1 MMGRFINADRP
12 ETPVQT
18 PHAKCVRALRHV
30 RDHINAATRDKHRV
44 YLGALDAAHRARMM
58 SKAKRG
64 DAPLET
70 PPVPADY
77 PKDAELCHAMSILTR
92 LYDDARPGHRTLL
105 VDSPATPGVGLVRW
119 IIGTAR
125 ESDGQASGAA
135 RLEELIATEIGADE
149 LAAFRRRVVNVATS
163 SVVHMPD
170 GEKWV
175 TTSEGTEVFAN
186 ATYLGPF
193 DPSEEPVEYY
203 IISE

>member
-64 DAPLET
+64 DAPLEM

-77 PKDAELCHAMSILTR
+77 QKDAELCHAMSTVTR
-92 LYDDARPGHRTLL
+92 LYDDARPGQRTLL
-105 VDSPATPGVGLVRW
+105 VDCPAAPGAALVRL
-119 IIGTAR
+119 IIGIAR

-135 RLEELIATEIGADE
+135 KLEELIAKEIGTDE
-149 LAAFRRRVVNVATS
+149 LAGFRRRVVKVATS

-170 GEKWV
+170 GEKWIK
-175 TTSEGTEVFAN
+175 TDEGTEVFAN
-186 ATYLGPF
+186 AIYLGLF
-193 DPSEEPVEYY
+193 DPSEEMVEYY
-203 IISE
+203 IMSE